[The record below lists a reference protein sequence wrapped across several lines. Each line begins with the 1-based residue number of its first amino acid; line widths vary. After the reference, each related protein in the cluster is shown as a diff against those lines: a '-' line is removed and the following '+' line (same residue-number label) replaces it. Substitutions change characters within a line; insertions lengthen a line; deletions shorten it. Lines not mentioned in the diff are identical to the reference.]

1 MSVFR
6 ASVMAAR
13 LVSEGEIQSVSAS
26 PTQQQQQQ
34 RQVAPAT
41 SAAPFARS
49 LPASPIPATPTTRR
63 DRGGNALGIVW
74 LHLNLVPFAEF

>member
-26 PTQQQQQQ
+26 PTQQQQQ

-63 DRGGNALGIVW
+63 DRGGSAMGIVW